1 MFFNEGEGVI
11 SCDDGRYIKVFLTAS
26 MFVTTPRFMT
36 SSRWKRVR
44 WTQARRKRRPMI
56 NKKEVIHH
64 DVTNLLG
71 LLHLTVLAIHSVYD
85 HQYTRPYSCHT
96 G

>member
-56 NKKEVIHH
+56 NK
-64 DVTNLLG
+64 
-71 LLHLTVLAIHSVYD
+71 
-85 HQYTRPYSCHT
+85 
-96 G
+96 